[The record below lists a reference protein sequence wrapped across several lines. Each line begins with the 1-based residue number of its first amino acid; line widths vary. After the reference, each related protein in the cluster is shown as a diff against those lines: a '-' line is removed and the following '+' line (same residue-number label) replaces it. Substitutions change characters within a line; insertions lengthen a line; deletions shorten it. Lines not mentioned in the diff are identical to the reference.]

1 MLRNIAKDLK
11 IFLSSN
17 IIVSDGKK
25 KGRECSVNTYITEG
39 VGKRIVDAL
48 KKQSEVELTSQMGA
62 PVEDPVETITA
73 VQPPLNDFVPSQEAE
88 QQIPEVPFV
97 AENNYVQTQPVSQS
111 VFTPLN
117 SNPMMQSN
125 IYAQPTPSISDFG
138 GLEVP
143 ANVAVLKQLVSQL
156 PSGVSR
162 QAGALVI
169 KQTMEALGISMK
181 SVLQEAQQLQEGINA
196 SARDCQNNI
205 LECKKQI
212 NVLEAQVQKY
222 QKQSASLNEIVSLF
236 LQLN

>member
-48 KKQSEVELTSQMGA
+48 KKQSEVELTSQTVA
-62 PVEDPVETITA
+62 PVEEANETLTN
-73 VQPPLNDFVPSQEAE
+73 VQQPLNDFVPSLETEMQTPE
-88 QQIPEVPFV
+88 IPLASENAYVNPQVVP
-97 AENNYVQTQPVSQS
+97 QPA
-111 VFTPLN
+111 FTSLN
-117 SNPMMQSN
+117 STPMMQAN
-125 IYAQPTPSISDFG
+125 IYAPTTHNFADFG

-181 SVLQEAQQLQEGINA
+181 SVLQEAQQLQESLNA

-212 NVLEAQVQKY
+212 NVFEAQVQKY